1 MDWRGLPGEVFRRDL
16 HIAARC
22 IIQLESS
29 LEGFDLEQSLAL
41 TVQELG
47 DGLLSLRLHLLLALG
62 LELSQEQTLCL
73 LKQRCIKI
81 SSSSVARTS
90 GILVRLFAL
99 GCIAYSDG
107 LVSSITSR
115 SYQSGA

>member
-1 MDWRGLPGEVFRRDL
+1 MDWRGLPWEVFRRDF

-22 IIQLESS
+22 IIQFESS
-29 LEGFDLEQSLAL
+29 LEGFYLEQSLAL

-62 LELSQEQTLCL
+62 LELRQEQALCL
-73 LKQRCIKI
+73 LQQRCIDI

-90 GILVRLFAL
+90 SILVHLFTL
-99 GCIAYSDG
+99 GCIACSYC
-107 LVSSITSR
+107 LASSITIR
-115 SYQSGA
+115 SYQSGT